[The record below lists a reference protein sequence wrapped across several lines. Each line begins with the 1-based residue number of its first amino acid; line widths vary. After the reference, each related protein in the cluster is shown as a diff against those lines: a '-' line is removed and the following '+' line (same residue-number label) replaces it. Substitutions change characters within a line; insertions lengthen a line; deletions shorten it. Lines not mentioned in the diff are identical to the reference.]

1 VQSLSFPEAVNGR
14 LPAADQ
20 KENLVSDSTSDRVR
34 VAVVDYPPKAEVY
47 AEYGADFDPEA
58 VENAVL
64 AELNRRMPDGVVIE
78 RNGAVYASG
87 DAVQAAERIDWEALL
102 AEIDVA
108 QILADHA
115 R

>member
-1 VQSLSFPEAVNGR
+1 V
-14 LPAADQ
+14 AD
-20 KENLVSDSTSDRVR
+20 DSAERVR
-34 VAVVDYPPKAEVY
+34 VTVVDYPPKAEVY

-64 AELNRRMPDGVVIE
+64 AELNSRMPSGVVIE

-102 AEIDVA
+102 AEVDVP